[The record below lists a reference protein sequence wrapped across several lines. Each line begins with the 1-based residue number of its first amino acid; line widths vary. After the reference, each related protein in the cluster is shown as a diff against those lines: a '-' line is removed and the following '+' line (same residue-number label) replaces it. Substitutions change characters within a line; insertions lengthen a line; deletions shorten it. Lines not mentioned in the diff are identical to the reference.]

1 LHQLEEVEVDD
12 NPQLRGCIPHGL
24 PANEHGGK
32 VSFST
37 DPKIGTSWGGTRI
50 NGQRCADA
58 PMPDCSHTK
67 IPEDAPMPSKGTL
80 PEEIELPPG
89 HEDMTPE
96 EAAEYFRQRLASH
109 TVHSNHP

>member
-1 LHQLEEVEVDD
+1 
-12 NPQLRGCIPHGL
+12 
-24 PANEHGGK
+24 
-32 VSFST
+32 
-37 DPKIGTSWGGTRI
+37 
-50 NGQRCADA
+50 
-58 PMPDCSHTK
+58 MPDCSHTK

-89 HEDMTPE
+89 HEDMTEE

>member
-1 LHQLEEVEVDD
+1 MH
-12 NPQLRGCIPHGL
+12 PHGL
-24 PANEHGGK
+24 PANEHGGRC
-32 VSFST
+32 FST
-37 DPKIGTSWGGTRI
+37 DPKTERRGGTRSTPEVR
-50 NGQRCADA
+50 GRAL
-58 PMPDCSHTK
+58 PDCSHTK

-89 HEDMTPE
+89 HEDMTEE